1 MDEAYQNQTG
11 APPGAPPAA
20 ASGPSARD
28 PALDAVRALAIVL
41 VVMTHAASPGFSF
54 PIGSGNWWGAMAW
67 GTLARASV
75 PLFFMCSGALML
87 GRDIPLRRLYGHNM
101 VRLVAAMYV
110 WALFYRVYH
119 LATPGGAGLSLTSL
133 VDAVK
138 HTLVLH
144 HEFHFYFLHIML
156 LVYICL
162 PVVRAFLRSA
172 SRREVEY
179 ALLVW
184 FVTGILFPVL
194 KDVWPFSLVSPISG
208 WYLLPAALFLHRIH
222 YVGVVFAAVWRYRP
236 AVVSSVARLRRCL
249 HLCQLLA
256 PVPEVWRVG
265 GKSPVRLVSWPY
277 ADVGGMVWTSFE
289 GARLA
294 QPPAPGDRLAVPGL
308 VLHLFGPCVLSFPAP
323 RGRDHCGR
331 GTDLVDHSRRDGAAA
346 GLEWAG
352 LCRFVP
358 NPSRENLFDIT
369 YFV

>member
-1 MDEAYQNQTG
+1 MKRIKIKQG

-172 SRREVEY
+172 SLTREER
-179 ALLVW
+179 
-184 FVTGILFPVL
+184 
-194 KDVWPFSLVSPISG
+194 DE
-208 WYLLPAALFLHRIH
+208 
-222 YVGVVFAAVWRYRP
+222 
-236 AVVSSVARLRRCL
+236 LRR
-249 HLCQLLA
+249 LLDEM
-256 PVPEVWRVG
+256 EV
-265 GKSPVRLVSWPY
+265 
-277 ADVGGMVWTSFE
+277 
-289 GARLA
+289 
-294 QPPAPGDRLAVPGL
+294 
-308 VLHLFGPCVLSFPAP
+308 
-323 RGRDHCGR
+323 
-331 GTDLVDHSRRDGAAA
+331 
-346 GLEWAG
+346 
-352 LCRFVP
+352 
-358 NPSRENLFDIT
+358 
-369 YFV
+369 

>member
-1 MDEAYQNQTG
+1 MKRIKIKQG

-67 GTLARASV
+67 GPLARASV

-87 GRDIPLRRLYGHNM
+87 GRDIPLRRLYGHNL

-119 LATPGGAGLSLTSL
+119 LAAPGGAGLSLTSL

-208 WYLLPAALFLHRIH
+208 WYLLPAAYSSIGYTMLGWYLRQYGGIARRWYLLSLACGAAFTFVSCSLLSLK
-222 YVGVVFAAVWRYRP
+222 YGVLAENLLSGWSPGPMLMSVGWFGLLLKVRVWP
-236 AVVSSVARLRRCL
+236 SRLRRGTGWLSRASFCIYL
-249 HLCQLLA
+249 VHVCFLSLLRAVGITAGAGLTWLTIPGVTVLLLA
-256 PVPEVWRVG
+256 L
-265 GKSPVRLVSWPY
+265 S
-277 ADVGGMVWTSFE
+277 
-289 GARLA
+289 
-294 QPPAPGDRLAVPGL
+294 GL
-308 VLHLFGPCVLSFPAP
+308 VYAV
-323 RGRDHCGR
+323 
-331 GTDLVDHSRRDGAAA
+331 
-346 GLEWAG
+346 
-352 LCRFVP
+352 LCRIPVVK
-358 NPSRENLFDIT
+358 T
-369 YFV
+369 YLI